1 MVFFSRLSNCRFIFN
16 QGEKSV
22 QHKILI
28 VEDEMDIAELIRVN
42 LATLSIETEHC
53 SNGDIALKKIL
64 SYNFSLVILDVMLP
78 GMNGLDIC
86 KTVRSKKPEQAIM
99 MLTAKSSETDQIVG
113 LELGADDYMV
123 KPFSIA
129 SLLARVR
136 VQLRRVELLIN
147 RYKDPNDSKSLSIG
161 RLSID
166 QINHTVHLDKKPID
180 LTSLEFDLLSFF
192 VQRPDQVFSRTNL
205 LDKVWGYEH
214 DGYEH
219 TVNSNIN
226 RLRRKLKWRDNE
238 QIIQTVWGVGYKLSA
253 QSCR

>member
-1 MVFFSRLSNCRFIFN
+1 
-16 QGEKSV
+16 V

-28 VEDEMDIAELIRVN
+28 VEDEIDIAELIRVN
-42 LATLSIETEHC
+42 LSTLSLETEHC
-53 SNGDIALKKIL
+53 SNGSVAQRKIL
-64 SYNFSLVILDVMLP
+64 SENYSLVILDIMLP
-78 GMNGLDIC
+78 GKNGLDIC
-86 KTVRSKKPEQAIM
+86 KAVRSKKPAQAIM

-113 LELGADDYMV
+113 LELGADDYMS
-123 KPFSIA
+123 KPFSIP

-136 VQLRRVELLIN
+136 VQLRRVELLSDKQS
-147 RYKDPNDSKSLSIG
+147 YPDKQKSISIG
-161 RLSID
+161 RLSVD
-166 QINHTVHLDKKPID
+166 QINHTVHLDKKQID

-192 VQRPDQVFSRTNL
+192 VQRPDQVFSRSNL

-238 QIIQTVWGVGYKLSA
+238 QIIQTVWGVGYKLSTR
-253 QSCR
+253 SCL

>member
-1 MVFFSRLSNCRFIFN
+1 M
-16 QGEKSV
+16 SV

-28 VEDEMDIAELIRVN
+28 VEDEADIAELIRVN
-42 LATLSIETEHC
+42 LVTLSLQTEHC
-53 SNGDIALKKIL
+53 SNGDHALKKIL
-64 SYNFSLVILDVMLP
+64 SNDYSLIILDVMLP

-99 MLTAKSSETDQIVG
+99 MLTAKGSETDQIVG

-123 KPFSIA
+123 KPFSIP

-136 VQLRRVELLIN
+136 VQLRRVELLAN
-147 RYKDPNDSKSLSIG
+147 RQSSPEKLKSLEIG

-166 QINHTVHLDKKPID
+166 QINHTVHFDRKPID
-180 LTSLEFDLLSFF
+180 LTALEFDLLSFF
-192 VQRPDQVFSRTNL
+192 VQRPDQVFSRSNL

-226 RLRRKLKWRDNE
+226 RLRRKLNRQDNQQ

-253 QSCR
+253 QSCM